1 MEFSSEEEYESDD
14 IPDIEISSARAAS
27 VDMSFQQEYPAD
39 EDSYA
44 GAYYLQSRRGSLP
57 MDIPGALTTPGI
69 NAQYPF
75 NRDREDSLI
84 NLRRPSRSL
93 DDDLHIIEPTGS
105 SGAVCRTRSDD
116 LALSSPISVPGSE
129 GDWRNLNA
137 RARHRGSARN
147 DEGEIFEGFEFPS
160 IGGRSNQIQSTSG
173 AYIADDFD
181 LDWDNLRQGII
192 SFDRSQLED
201 IVRQPGTSG
210 GRTTTGN
217 RWFPRFRGGNDQSP
231 EHARRQSV
239 VTVTSIGS
247 DTFGRAITGWGGE
260 GYKAQRK
267 DWTFKREK
275 SAGVSQQVP
284 GASLSGN
291 VGSRTFAGFLSSRTS
306 EDDRKKA
313 LKEREKE
320 KERLARVAASWKG
333 MHIDSQENWKMDL
346 IGTFRVERKA
356 TKTADLAKGPQ
367 QRIIVHHLRGVDSDM
382 VSPIGG
388 PVSTVHKHS
397 KAVAFSIGRFYRK
410 KNESKEKMRETGGGP
425 LITASH
431 PPAPSPDSQK
441 RPGGMILLAPR
452 RVQVAFTNTTST
464 RKLESHGLLDDD
476 RSGRGLK
483 EHELRSDRERERV
496 KKKGKER
503 SKKEREKEKQKPSKK
518 QEEWK
523 GKERAPGAFQETRS
537 VDVVNFT
544 DTSRFTNASSGSVSH
559 QTSSVT
565 TSSTIVVPSVPPTPL
580 LSPSV
585 DFNSQHTDPLALDTT
600 RSRSI
605 TPITTNLQVSNRPR
619 PRRRRIHD
627 PLEMYEDEDDEDAG
641 RYSPPT
647 RTPHS
652 ETYGTVDASLIE
664 QINMERA
671 QHELETGSVFK
682 RLFRGRNNRATVG
695 PAIGQLEANYEP
707 PWIVLPSRSKQEQ
720 QQRVVEN
727 LNSSFMDV
735 GLLPSNHKMKNR
747 SGSALQKK
755 REEQSSGI
763 LSEVPEDS
771 LYMLLP
777 LWPGETDP
785 ISIQDHLH
793 LVKRIPPTDIRQ
805 YVLIYYRSM
814 GSRKKGDKKKRS
826 SPSIDAD
833 RTDRSILLTSFH
845 ISARFVA
852 HNELIGT
859 GVRVPDE
866 GLTISGPLDH
876 AWETLPSA
884 EAREECKSDWVIGV
898 CNSRESGVEFIPEGL
913 VKMDLCRAS
922 WKSPNAV
929 NDDFIPPEPTLHL
942 TPIGRSVVEMAWLG
956 AVALTSFGQVGQV

>member
-1 MEFSSEEEYESDD
+1 M
-14 IPDIEISSARAAS
+14 
-27 VDMSFQQEYPAD
+27 VPA
-39 EDSYA
+39 
-44 GAYYLQSRRGSLP
+44 
-57 MDIPGALTTPGI
+57 
-69 NAQYPF
+69 
-75 NRDREDSLI
+75 
-84 NLRRPSRSL
+84 
-93 DDDLHIIEPTGS
+93 
-105 SGAVCRTRSDD
+105 
-116 LALSSPISVPGSE
+116 
-129 GDWRNLNA
+129 
-137 RARHRGSARN
+137 
-147 DEGEIFEGFEFPS
+147 
-160 IGGRSNQIQSTSG
+160 
-173 AYIADDFD
+173 
-181 LDWDNLRQGII
+181 
-192 SFDRSQLED
+192 
-201 IVRQPGTSG
+201 
-210 GRTTTGN
+210 
-217 RWFPRFRGGNDQSP
+217 
-231 EHARRQSV
+231 
-239 VTVTSIGS
+239 
-247 DTFGRAITGWGGE
+247 
-260 GYKAQRK
+260 
-267 DWTFKREK
+267 
-275 SAGVSQQVP
+275 
-284 GASLSGN
+284 
-291 VGSRTFAGFLSSRTS
+291 
-306 EDDRKKA
+306 
-313 LKEREKE
+313 
-320 KERLARVAASWKG
+320 
-333 MHIDSQENWKMDL
+333 
-346 IGTFRVERKA
+346 
-356 TKTADLAKGPQ
+356 
-367 QRIIVHHLRGVDSDM
+367 
-382 VSPIGG
+382 IGG

-397 KAVAFSIGRFYRK
+397 KAVAFSVGRFHRK
-410 KNESKEKMRETGGGP
+410 KNDSKEKMREAGSGP

-431 PPAPSPDSQK
+431 PPAPSSDSQK

-476 RSGRGLK
+476 RSGRRLK
-483 EHELRSDRERERV
+483 EYELRSDREREKG

-503 SKKEREKEKQKPSKK
+503 SKKEREKEKQKSSKR
-518 QEEWK
+518 QEELK
-523 GKERAPGAFQETRS
+523 GKERALGGDRETRS

-544 DTSRFTNASSGSVSH
+544 DASRFTNGSFGSDFH
-559 QTSSVT
+559 QTPSVI
-565 TSSTIVVPSVPPTPL
+565 TSSTIVAPSIPPTPL

-585 DFNSQHTDPLALDTT
+585 DFNSQHTDPVALDTT
-600 RSRSI
+600 TRSI
-605 TPITTNLQVSNRPR
+605 TSIMTNLQVSNRLR

-627 PLEMYEDEDDEDAG
+627 PLEMHEDEDEYDHEDAG

-682 RLFRGRNNRATVG
+682 RLFRSRNNRTTVG
-695 PAIGQLEANYEP
+695 PAVGQLEANYEP

-735 GLLPSNHKMKNR
+735 GLLPSNHKMKKR
-747 SGSALQKK
+747 SRSALQKK
-755 REEQSSGI
+755 REDQSSGI

-785 ISIQDHLH
+785 TSVKDHLH
-793 LVKRIPPTDIRQ
+793 LVKRIPPTDHRQ

-814 GSRKKGDKKKRS
+814 GSRKKNDKKNRS
-826 SPSIDAD
+826 SPSIDTD

-852 HNELIGT
+852 HNELIGS

-866 GLTISGPLDH
+866 GLTISGPLDY

-884 EAREECKSDWVIGV
+884 EVREECKSDWVIGV

-942 TPIGRSVVEMAWLG
+942 TPIGRSVVETAWLG